1 MNYPQTL
8 DYLFNSVT
16 SFQQVG
22 ASAYKPGLERVEAFC
37 RYMGNPER
45 DFLSIHIAGT
55 NGKGS
60 TSHMIASVLQSAGY
74 CVGLYTSPHLR
85 DFRERMR
92 VDGGMISEREVVEF
106 VNLHRPKIEEL
117 GLSFFEI
124 TTVMAFDFFS
134 KSGVEVAVIET
145 GLGGRLDA
153 TNVMKNKIVDVLQNI
168 KKFGAFAGLSFN
180 PTTSVLE
187 ILPYI
192 YFCDMLLVMSVIPGK
207 SGQEFMPETLVRLDT
222 INKFLKK
229 QKMDVVLEVDGGV
242 NDKNVSLLKEKNVDS
257 VVLGNY
263 LYTSGDLKNAIS
275 KIKTDEKKPE
285 LVKENKAVKSK
296 KEKPKK
302 AKTKKA
308 TTKTKQ
314 PKKD

>member
-1 MNYPQTL
+1 MSIKISASTNPPKINELNDYIVKLDKEDIDYIHCDVMDGRFVKAKTFGPRKVAEINRLTEKTL
-8 DYLFNSVT
+8 DVHLMVKNPTHKIKKYIKA
-16 SFQQVG
+16 G
-22 ASAYKPGLERVEAFC
+22 ADILTVHYE
-37 RYMGNPER
+37 
-45 DFLSIHIAGT
+45 SI
-55 NGKGS
+55 
-60 TSHMIASVLQSAGY
+60 
-74 CVGLYTSPHLR
+74 
-85 DFRERMR
+85 
-92 VDGGMISEREVVEF
+92 
-106 VNLHRPKIEEL
+106 
-117 GLSFFEI
+117 
-124 TTVMAFDFFS
+124 
-134 KSGVEVAVIET
+134 
-145 GLGGRLDA
+145 
-153 TNVMKNKIVDVLQNI
+153 KNKKKIVDVLQNI
-168 KKFGAFAGLSFN
+168 KKLGAFAGLSFN

-242 NDKNVSLLKEKNVDS
+242 NDRNVSLLKEKNVDS

-285 LVKENKAVKSK
+285 VVKENKAVKTK

>member
-1 MNYPQTL
+1 MSIKISASTNPPKLNELNDYIVKLDKEDIDYIHCDVMDGRFVKAKTFGPRKVAEINRLTEKTL
-8 DYLFNSVT
+8 DVHLMVKNPAHKIKKYVKA
-16 SFQQVG
+16 G
-22 ASAYKPGLERVEAFC
+22 ADILTIHYE
-37 RYMGNPER
+37 
-45 DFLSIHIAGT
+45 SI
-55 NGKGS
+55 
-60 TSHMIASVLQSAGY
+60 
-74 CVGLYTSPHLR
+74 
-85 DFRERMR
+85 
-92 VDGGMISEREVVEF
+92 
-106 VNLHRPKIEEL
+106 
-117 GLSFFEI
+117 
-124 TTVMAFDFFS
+124 
-134 KSGVEVAVIET
+134 
-145 GLGGRLDA
+145 
-153 TNVMKNKIVDVLQNI
+153 KNKKKIVDILQNI
-168 KKFGAFAGLSFN
+168 KKLGAFAGLSFN

-285 LVKENKAVKSK
+285 EIKENKAVKSK